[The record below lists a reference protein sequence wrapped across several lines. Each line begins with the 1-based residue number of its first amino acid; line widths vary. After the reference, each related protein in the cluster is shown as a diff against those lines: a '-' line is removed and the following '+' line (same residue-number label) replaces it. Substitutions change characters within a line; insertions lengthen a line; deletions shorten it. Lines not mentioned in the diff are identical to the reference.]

1 MTNEKTYH
9 SSEFPK
15 PQENMSTKMNKLI
28 FRNYSLEFTGSSFTW
43 VNFQNYI
50 LWLLIISWLWNNSC
64 YKIHVSEMCYSV
76 PYCICISKINTTI
89 LFIFLSYTHT
99 HKKKNPHIFSLSH
112 LLVTGTYFLSQRI
125 CYPGHFMQTKSCKV
139 HVSGTD
145 LSPCHAFSTF
155 RGAIRS

>member
-15 PQENMSTKMNKLI
+15 PQENMSTKMNKLT

-43 VNFQNYI
+43 VDFQNYI
-50 LWLLIISWLWNNSC
+50 LWLLIIGWLWNNSC

-99 HKKKNPHIFSLSH
+99 QRKKPTHFFPFPSPGNRNLLSVSKD
-112 LLVTGTYFLSQRI
+112 LLSWAF
-125 CYPGHFMQTKSCKV
+125 HADKV
-139 HVSGTD
+139 M
-145 LSPCHAFSTF
+145 
-155 RGAIRS
+155 